1 MAGDEGKAHWIDPEC
16 DALLDGLI
24 AKKSTHQ
31 SGNGFKPT
39 VWAEIVKDVHAA
51 NPGVRPKKDQT
62 TLQKGFEK
70 YIFVQKYSGI
80 GWDSELHMVTA
91 TEGVISRSSSSV
103 HIRMCRAHHGLLSL
117 PH

>member
-62 TLQKGFEK
+62 TVFL
-70 YIFVQKYSGI
+70 
-80 GWDSELHMVTA
+80 
-91 TEGVISRSSSSV
+91 SSTMYTLLCPLFS
-103 HIRMCRAHHGLLSL
+103 HAHHLSFCSCKRVL
-117 PH
+117 KSISSFRNTAASDGTPSFTW